1 MNNTMTIL
9 GFEISL
15 WLYILLVY
23 LLWVLFWL
31 LAKRVIFAGI
41 KHLTEKTK
49 TRMDD
54 IFIHAVDL
62 PLFLLIFSSGGI
74 LVQKISPLAASSE
87 ITKNFLL
94 GFKAITI
101 IAVIL
106 FIDRF
111 IHYII
116 IEYTPKYDVL
126 KASSGIVKIVAR
138 IFIIGIGILVLL
150 DSFGVSITPILASLG
165 VGSLA
170 VALALQPTLENFFSG
185 IQLISDKPI
194 RVGQFIKLESG
205 QEGYV
210 EKIGWRSTWIKLLP
224 NNTVILPNKTLANS
238 IVTNYCYPDKEVAV
252 LIDLG
257 VHYKS
262 DLEQVERV
270 TVEVGREIMQ
280 HVPGGVP
287 GFEPFIRYHTLGEYS
302 INFSVILRAKEF
314 VDNYLIKHEFIKRLK
329 KRYAKEGIVIPY
341 PVRATNEAQEKVFE
355 QK

>member
-1 MNNTMTIL
+1 MDNTIVIS
-9 GFEISL
+9 GFEISP
-15 WLYILLVY
+15 WLYIPLIY
-23 LLWVLFWL
+23 LFWVLFWL
-31 LAKRVIFAGI
+31 LIKRVVFAGV
-41 KHLTEKTK
+41 KHLTEKTR
-49 TRMDD
+49 THIDD

-62 PLFLLIFSSGGI
+62 PLFLLIFSSGGV
-74 LVQKISPLAASSE
+74 LVQKVSPLAASSE
-87 ITKNFLL
+87 VTKNFLL

-111 IHYII
+111 VHYLIV
-116 IEYTPKYDVL
+116 EYTPKYDVL
-126 KASSGIVKIVAR
+126 KASSGIVKIVTR
-138 IFIIGIGILVLL
+138 IFIVGIGILVLL

-194 RVGQFIKLESG
+194 RVGQFVKLESG

-210 EKIGWRSTWIKLLP
+210 EKIGWRSTWVRLLP
-224 NNTVILPNKTLANS
+224 NNTVILPNKTMANS
-238 IVTNYCYPDKEVAV
+238 IVTNYYYPDKEVAV
-252 LIDLG
+252 LVDLG

-270 TVEVGREIMQ
+270 TIEVGREIMQ
-280 HVPGGVP
+280 RVPGGVP
-287 GFEPFIRYHTLGEYS
+287 GFEPFIRYHTFGEYS
-302 INFSVILRAKEF
+302 VNFSVILRAKEF
-314 VDNYLIKHEFIKRLK
+314 VDNYLIKHEFIKKLK
-329 KRYAKEGIVIPY
+329 ERYAREGIVIPY
-341 PVRATNEAQEKVFE
+341 PIRATNTDQEEMFE